1 MRMLRIVIITSL
13 VTLLV
18 IAVFMHAGRRAYILR
33 KSSGWHEWAD
43 FAVPA
48 DRVSLHADIKVDQQK
63 VTVCNSGAGAW
74 THALIRITDA
84 YLAEIGHLQVG
95 GCKQFELQDFK
106 TNSWKKMPPP
116 NTTVL

>member
-1 MRMLRIVIITSL
+1 MLCIELKMLCIRAKNALHYV
-13 VTLLV
+13 VQG
-18 IAVFMHAGRRAYILR
+18 FMWRSPRDAR
-33 KSSGWHEWAD
+33 KDASS
-43 FAVPA
+43 
-48 DRVSLHADIKVDQQK
+48 RS
-63 VTVCNSGAGAW
+63 
-74 THALIRITDA
+74 THALIRITDG